1 MSVVSLSPLGFTP
14 GEIAAVVDLYT
25 GNGEYW
31 RSAGEYDPENI
42 RADVVEADLRREVF
56 DDGCELLL
64 ARDEAGALVGL
75 VSLLERHPVDG
86 DPWIGLLMVQ
96 GRLHR
101 RGRGR
106 LIANAVEQRYRDQGR
121 TRIGLA
127 VLENRPPSLAFW
139 ASLGWEETGRRR
151 DREHGRPCIVMHKP
165 LT

>member
-1 MSVVSLSPLGFTP
+1 MSVVFLSPLGFTP

-86 DPWIGLLMVQ
+86 DPGS
-96 GRLHR
+96 
-101 RGRGR
+101 
-106 LIANAVEQRYRDQGR
+106 D
-121 TRIGLA
+121 
-127 VLENRPPSLAFW
+127 S
-139 ASLGWEETGRRR
+139 
-151 DREHGRPCIVMHKP
+151 
-165 LT
+165 